1 MWPWRVKMPTKNLLR
16 LLLLLMLV
24 LATVCRRFGSWGLLT
39 KLNFCSDFEQFGQD
53 FEVEVQARFC
63 DRRNSS
69 PGIIYSRHFFQLH
82 PSSWS
87 EIFHKLQKVC
97 SVENLSRA
105 LHFVNFLRFVL
116 TSCSLHVGRKT
127 DPVSDRLYSDD
138 LTDIRLTRP
147 FYFGPNVQ
155 FYQILIWCAFCNQQQ
170 RSLIPPHDI
179 WTLKSCRM
187 PAYQSLTD
195 ELCNTYIVPTMT
207 SFLDLAFSSFLAGRV
222 GIVSSQINS
231 LIINIKTAFYF

>member
-1 MWPWRVKMPTKNLLR
+1 MWPWRVKIPTQNLLR
-16 LLLLLMLV
+16 LLLLLKFVMRIVGNNL
-24 LATVCRRFGSWGLLT
+24 LQIWKRGLDT

-187 PAYQSLTD
+187 PAY
-195 ELCNTYIVPTMT
+195 
-207 SFLDLAFSSFLAGRV
+207 
-222 GIVSSQINS
+222 
-231 LIINIKTAFYF
+231 

>member
-1 MWPWRVKMPTKNLLR
+1 MSNLVKILR
-16 LLLLLMLV
+16 LKFRRDFVILWYELNPRVRCAFGNV
-24 LATVCRRFGSWGLLT
+24 L
-39 KLNFCSDFEQFGQD
+39 
-53 FEVEVQARFC
+53 
-63 DRRNSS
+63 RRNSS

-105 LHFVNFLRFVL
+105 LHFVIFLRFVL

-222 GIVSSQINS
+222 GIVGSQINS
-231 LIINIKTAFYF
+231 LIINIKTAFSF

>member
-1 MWPWRVKMPTKNLLR
+1 
-16 LLLLLMLV
+16 MLV

-116 TSCSLHVGRKT
+116 TSCSCMLVEKLTQCPTVCTLTTWLTYAWRGRFILAPT
-127 DPVSDRLYSDD
+127 YNF
-138 LTDIRLTRP
+138 TR
-147 FYFGPNVQ
+147 FLFGAPSVISSNEVL
-155 FYQILIWCAFCNQQQ
+155 FLRTTFG
-170 RSLIPPHDI
+170 RSNHAACLR
-179 WTLKSCRM
+179 TK
-187 PAYQSLTD
+187 A
-195 ELCNTYIVPTMT
+195 
-207 SFLDLAFSSFLAGRV
+207 
-222 GIVSSQINS
+222 
-231 LIINIKTAFYF
+231 